1 MSTPPPSNPRDS
13 PPSPARR
20 RSSFVDMFGP
30 RPGMSGHNI
39 GANGQP
45 RRLSVNT
52 IGLSSSLTSGATSQS
67 ATSPFGMGLG
77 FTRARAES
85 LSSSTHSGSVD
96 ESPFEDDAPG
106 PPAATSV
113 PVTPF
118 GTRRVS
124 FGANKALGGSGGNN
138 GGGNGDAGGGGSAPT
153 SAGRPGSSPGNGRF
167 SGSCPASLAD
177 CSDGYDFA
185 ERLRARA
192 ERSSVSAASYAQPHH
207 RSRSSAASTSAAA
220 AAAAATA
227 AAAAAAAA
235 ATAQPAPAP
244 KTRKVPDAFQE
255 RILKGDFYLD

>member
-1 MSTPPPSNPRDS
+1 
-13 PPSPARR
+13 
-20 RSSFVDMFGP
+20 MFGP
-30 RPGMSGHNI
+30 RPGMSPHN
-39 GANGQP
+39 NGQP

-96 ESPFEDDAPG
+96 ESPFEDDMPG
-106 PPAATSV
+106 PTSV

-118 GTRRVS
+118 GARRVS

-138 GGGNGDAGGGGSAPT
+138 SGGNGDTGGGGAPT
-153 SAGRPGSSPGNGRF
+153 SAGRPGSSPGNGTF
-167 SGSCPASLAD
+167 SLLFAGPSVDSA
-177 CSDGYDFA
+177 DGYDFA

-192 ERSSVSAASYAQPHH
+192 ERSSVSAASYGPHH
-207 RSRSSAASTSAAA
+207 RSQSSAASTSAAA

-227 AAAAAAAA
+227 AAAP
-235 ATAQPAPAP
+235 AQRPVAPP
-244 KTRKVPDAFQE
+244 RTRQAPDAFQE